1 MRPTYI
7 LTVLEKSALRLLIAA
22 AAIFMPAAHVHAQD
36 SESFFDDELPEEKK
50 DTGGLKSKPIE
61 LKGDDDEKEERK
73 KALHKTN
80 EKGEVELPKEKPKDD
95 GPTDQVAPL
104 AARPK
109 ETILDNSRF
118 SVAGTYFMNVGRG
131 AVNPDDLPEE
141 RKRDA
146 RLPSTTGWGAFFAY
160 DADESK
166 GKGFDLRFEAG
177 YLNITKDVSA
187 ITGFYGEIGMA
198 WLYRVPKMPLQ
209 FVTAIQPGLG
219 YYNFKDA
226 NGQGSALKFTGHV
239 VLGIEFPMSMKRT
252 DRTDELVPFLQIR
265 GGLIYDNVLPV
276 MHYGA
281 YAGFAYK
288 FGAVIFKY

>member
-7 LTVLEKSALRLLIAA
+7 LTELERSALRILLAA
-22 AAIFMPAAHVHAQD
+22 AVIFMPLVAVHAQD
-36 SESFFDDELPEEKK
+36 GESFFDDELPEEKK

-118 SVAGTYFMNVGRG
+118 SVAGDYFLNTGRG
-131 AVNPDDLPEE
+131 TATLP
-141 RKRDA
+141 
-146 RLPSTTGWGAFFAY
+146 TGWGAFLAY

-209 FVTAIQPGLG
+209 LVTAIQPGLG

-239 VLGIEFPMSMKRT
+239 VLGVEFPMSMKRT

>member
-7 LTVLEKSALRLLIAA
+7 LTELEKSALRLVIAA
-22 AAIFMPAAHVHAQD
+22 AAIFMPAAYLHAQD

-118 SVAGTYFMNVGRG
+118 SVAGDYFLNTGRG
-131 AVNPDDLPEE
+131 TAT
-141 RKRDA
+141 
-146 RLPSTTGWGAFFAY
+146 LPSGWGAFLAY

-209 FVTAIQPGLG
+209 LVTAIQPGLG

-239 VLGIEFPMSMKRT
+239 VLGVEFPMSMKRT

>member
-7 LTVLEKSALRLLIAA
+7 LTELERSALRILLAA
-22 AAIFMPAAHVHAQD
+22 AVIFMPLVAVHAQD
-36 SESFFDDELPEEKK
+36 GESFFDDELPEEKK

-80 EKGEVELPKEKPKDD
+80 EKGEVVMPKEKPKDD

-118 SVAGTYFMNVGRG
+118 SVAGDYFLNTGRG
-131 AVNPDDLPEE
+131 TAT
-141 RKRDA
+141 
-146 RLPSTTGWGAFFAY
+146 LPSGWGAFLAY
-160 DADESK
+160 DADESS

-177 YLNITKDVSA
+177 YLNIAKDASA
-187 ITGFYGEIGMA
+187 INGFYGEVGMA
-198 WLYRVPKMPLQ
+198 WLYRIPRMPLQ
-209 FVTAIQPGLG
+209 LVTAIQPGLG

-239 VLGIEFPMSMKRT
+239 VLGVEFPVLMKRA
-252 DRTDELVPFLQIR
+252 DRTDELVPFIQIR

>member
-7 LTVLEKSALRLLIAA
+7 LTELERSALRILLVAA
-22 AAIFMPAAHVHAQD
+22 VIFMPLVAVHAQD
-36 SESFFDDELPEEKK
+36 GESFFDDELPEEKK

-80 EKGEVELPKEKPKDD
+80 EKGEVVMPKEKQKDD

-118 SVAGTYFMNVGRG
+118 SVAGDYFLNTGRG
-131 AVNPDDLPEE
+131 TAT
-141 RKRDA
+141 
-146 RLPSTTGWGAFFAY
+146 LPSGWGAFLAY
-160 DADESK
+160 DADESS

-177 YLNITKDVSA
+177 YLNIAKDASA
-187 ITGFYGEIGMA
+187 INGFYGEVGMA
-198 WLYRVPKMPLQ
+198 WLYRIPRMPLQ
-209 FVTAIQPGLG
+209 LVTAIQPGLG

-239 VLGIEFPMSMKRT
+239 VLGVEFPVLMKRA
-252 DRTDELVPFLQIR
+252 DRTDELVPFIQIR

>member
-7 LTVLEKSALRLLIAA
+7 LTELEKSALRLVIAA
-22 AAIFMPAAHVHAQD
+22 AAIFMPAAYLHAQD

-118 SVAGTYFMNVGRG
+118 SVAGDYFLNTGRG
-131 AVNPDDLPEE
+131 TAT
-141 RKRDA
+141 
-146 RLPSTTGWGAFFAY
+146 LPSGWGAFLAY

-198 WLYRVPKMPLQ
+198 WLYRVPKIPLQ
-209 FVTAIQPGLG
+209 LVTAIQPGLG

-239 VLGIEFPMSMKRT
+239 VLGVEFPMSMKRT